1 LNGWGA
7 APDLVERLQS
17 KFWIPVANGVK
28 MLFQLRRQPN
38 CFQDSK
44 TPRANRIGNLRRK
57 PCVLHDAKSSCS
69 RWGSQ
74 LRFYWTMYPP
84 GNCLAW
90 GITGGSDGF
99 CGSGLFPPNI
109 WCCSMVL
116 NDTLWNLYV
125 AYHNCCWD
133 SSFHPSCCLF
143 LLGLGVYPGAK
154 LCFWCCVCMRII
166 IIVAVKVSA
175 LDVAQPRTY
184 TVCL

>member
-1 LNGWGA
+1 M
-7 APDLVERLQS
+7 E
-17 KFWIPVANGVK
+17 
-28 MLFQLRRQPN
+28 LRCCSNWEDNPIV
-38 CFQDSK
+38 SK
-44 TPRANRIGNLRRK
+44 TPRLQEPPEIQQNWTSQKKTMCPPRC
-57 PCVLHDAKSSCS
+57 PSCS

-116 NDTLWNLYV
+116 NDTLWKLYV
-125 AYHNCCWD
+125 AYHTCCWD